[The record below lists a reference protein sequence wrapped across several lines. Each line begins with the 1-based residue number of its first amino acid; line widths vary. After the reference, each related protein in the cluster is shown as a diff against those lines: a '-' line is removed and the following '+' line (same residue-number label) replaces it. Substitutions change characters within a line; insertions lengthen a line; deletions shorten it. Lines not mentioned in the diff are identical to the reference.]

1 MCAASERLTAP
12 PCTPKP
18 TYGWHMS
25 MRTTGFAAALVGA
38 ALLAGSSAFAQQP
51 PTPQAARALL
61 EAAVPALATQGT
73 TKTYSAVV
81 LANATLA
88 LGPFGATSISLGTG
102 IYQVTFP
109 SDISKCVY
117 TATIG
122 DTPAGF
128 PGPGI
133 VVVTPRAGNAD
144 GIFVRT
150 FNVGGTSLNMPFHIQ
165 VQC

>member
-1 MCAASERLTAP
+1 
-12 PCTPKP
+12 
-18 TYGWHMS
+18 MS
-25 MRTTGFAAALVGA
+25 IRTTSFATALVGV
-38 ALLAGSSAFAQQP
+38 ALLTGSSAFAQQP
-51 PTPQAARALL
+51 PTPQAAEAVL

-88 LGPFGATSISLGTG
+88 LGPFGASAISLGTG
-102 IYQVTFP
+102 VYQVTFS

-133 VVVTPRAGNAD
+133 VVVTPRSGNAD
-144 GIFVRT
+144 AIFVRT
-150 FNVGGTSLNMPFHIQ
+150 FNVSGASVNMPFHIQ

>member
-1 MCAASERLTAP
+1 
-12 PCTPKP
+12 
-18 TYGWHMS
+18 MS
-25 MRTTGFAAALVGA
+25 MKITIFAAALVGA
-38 ALLAGSSAFAQQP
+38 ALLAGSPSFAQQQPSGQQP
-51 PTPQAARALL
+51 PTPQAAQATLDAVV
-61 EAAVPALATQGT
+61 AAAPVLPTLGV

-81 LANATLA
+81 LADGTLA
-88 LGPFGATSISLGTG
+88 LGPFGASSFNFG
-102 IYQVTFP
+102 IPGDYQVTFP
-109 SDISKCVY
+109 SDVSKCVY

-133 VVVTPRAGNAD
+133 VVVTPRSGNAN

-150 FNVGGTSLNMPFHIQ
+150 FNVSGTPVNMPFHIQ

>member
-1 MCAASERLTAP
+1 
-12 PCTPKP
+12 
-18 TYGWHMS
+18 MS
-25 MRTTGFAAALVGA
+25 VKITTFAAALVGA
-38 ALLAGSSAFAQQP
+38 ALLAGSPSFAQQPSNQQP
-51 PTPQAARALL
+51 PTPQAAQATLDAVV
-61 EAAVPALATQGT
+61 AAAPVLPTLGV

-81 LANATLA
+81 LADGTLA
-88 LGPFGATSISLGTG
+88 LGPFGASSFNFGITG
-102 IYQVTFP
+102 DYQVTFP

-133 VVVTPRAGNAD
+133 VVVTPRTGNAD
-144 GIFVRT
+144 AIFVRT
-150 FNVGGTSLNMPFHIQ
+150 FNVGGTTQNMPFHIQ

>member
-1 MCAASERLTAP
+1 MLT
-12 PCTPKP
+12 
-18 TYGWHMS
+18 
-25 MRTTGFAAALVGA
+25 
-38 ALLAGSSAFAQQP
+38 GSSAFAQQQPASQAAQQP
-51 PTPQAARALL
+51 PTPQAAQATLDAVV
-61 EAAVPALATQGT
+61 AAAPVLPTLGV

-81 LANATLA
+81 LADGTIA
-88 LGPFGATSISLGTG
+88 LGPFGASSFSFSGG
-102 IYQVTFP
+102 VYQVTFP

-133 VVVTPRAGNAD
+133 VVVTPRSGNAD
-144 GIFVRT
+144 AIFVRT
-150 FNVGGTSLNMPFHIQ
+150 FNVGGTVQAMPFHIH

>member
-1 MCAASERLTAP
+1 
-12 PCTPKP
+12 
-18 TYGWHMS
+18 
-25 MRTTGFAAALVGA
+25 MRTTSFAAALVGA
-38 ALLAGSSAFAQQP
+38 ALLAGSPSFAQQQPADQQP
-51 PTPQAARALL
+51 PTPQAAQALL
-61 EAAVPALATQGT
+61 EATPPAAATQGV

-88 LGPFGATSISLGTG
+88 LGPLGATSISLGTG
-102 IYQVTFP
+102 VYQVAFP
-109 SDISKCVY
+109 SDVSKCVY

-133 VVVTPRAGNAD
+133 VVVTPRFGNANA
-144 GIFVRT
+144 IFVRT
-150 FNVGGTSLNMPFHIQ
+150 FNVSGTTVNMPFHIH